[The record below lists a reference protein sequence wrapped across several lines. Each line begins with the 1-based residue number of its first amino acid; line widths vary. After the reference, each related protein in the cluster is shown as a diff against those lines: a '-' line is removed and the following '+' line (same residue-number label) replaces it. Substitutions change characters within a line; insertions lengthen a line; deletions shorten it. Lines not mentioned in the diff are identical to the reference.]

1 MVNHRPPRLKLLD
14 EIKGKSLDELDE
26 LMLQFQRDM
35 KDQEGSALKDGANA
49 LEAAVREGDS
59 DAARVSSDTEN
70 GSV

>member
-1 MVNHRPPRLKLLD
+1 
-14 EIKGKSLDELDE
+14 
-26 LMLQFQRDM
+26 MLQFQRDM